1 MRHVSNII
9 RELRETLQAN
19 RDSEVSM
26 AGEVLCQYITD
37 HNDAS
42 AYRAID
48 RQVTQLARS
57 WDRMITKLKKWEAEA
72 ERIETSCENFYGD

>member
-19 RDSEVSM
+19 RDNEVSM
-26 AGEVLCQYITD
+26 AGEVLGQYITD

-42 AYRAID
+42 AYRAMD
-48 RQVTQLARS
+48 RQVNQLAKS
-57 WDRMITKLKKWEAEA
+57 WDRMIAKLEKWEAEA
-72 ERIETSCENFYGD
+72 GRIEASCENFYGD